1 MSARAAHERRPASPE
16 KSLQRASWERLR
28 RLSGPLGV
36 LSGASWG
43 VLEVSWGALGTL
55 KASSGRLGSLRGLL
69 EASWKPLGGLLTT
82 KILPKNPDRGP
93 KTVQETSWEA
103 LDYQEAPKEPR
114 KRAKDGPKS
123 FQELLSHYSLG
134 VEPRYSLGVDN
145 GTKKRYPYRKKGPL
159 DFCSALKK
167 RPTYSLGISKR
178 PSQGFDTFSLS
189 QGVVQH
195 KPVLAW
201 NGKRDLFN
209 EASKHVQECL

>member
-55 KASSGRLGSLRGLL
+55 RASSGRLGSLRGLS
-69 EASWKPLGGLLTT
+69 EASWKPLGDLLTT

-103 LDYQEAPKEPR
+103 LDYQEAPKELR

-123 FQELLSHYSLG
+123 FQELLSRYSLG
-134 VEPRYSLGVDN
+134 VEPRYSLGVAN
-145 GTKKRYPYRKKGPL
+145 GTKKRYPFFERGAL
-159 DFCSALKK
+159 DFC
-167 RPTYSLGISKR
+167 YSLEKVVILLLGHFEETLTGIRHFFTLPRS
-178 PSQGFDTFSLS
+178 STT
-189 QGVVQH
+189 
-195 KPVLAW
+195 
-201 NGKRDLFN
+201 
-209 EASKHVQECL
+209 